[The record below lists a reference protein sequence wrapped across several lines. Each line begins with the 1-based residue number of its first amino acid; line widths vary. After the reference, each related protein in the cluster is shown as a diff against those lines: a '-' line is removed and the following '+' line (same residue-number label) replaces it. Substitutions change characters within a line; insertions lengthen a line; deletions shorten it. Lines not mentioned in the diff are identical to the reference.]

1 VSHEELD
8 FASFYEASRDDCLRT
23 VLASTGDIY
32 TAQDLVAEAFARAWA
47 SWRKVSRHPAP
58 RAWVVRTALNAGVS
72 SWRKRRRDRPLPS
85 DDSVATVGGLADGL
99 VDPMGRELIAVL
111 KEPFGGVHMTTPVDQ
126 VTRHGRAVRTHR
138 RRQRGLTG
146 AVTLAGSA
154 IAAVALL
161 GPGGHPLAAAGHP
174 VASGNHPATAR
185 LAAWIITRDPDGGIT
200 VSVNQMKNPAG
211 LQATLRADGIPARV
225 TFDPLRWMTQP
236 LPAGCAAPKMSD
248 RANAQLQSKILTP
261 PAIWKYQQQL
271 MRRFAS
277 TPITI
282 TYTLHGHVR
291 HTTFPRSGVA
301 WQKELQQLR
310 KEGAQHI
317 TVTGVGVAS
326 TMPSSLRKVQE
337 KEEQDA
343 TGRSALYINPGAIP
357 AGIGL
362 SVGVDAASPDNFSYG
377 VDLVVTSPRCT
388 GS

>member
-1 VSHEELD
+1 MPAARPDRGGH
-8 FASFYEASRDDCLRT
+8 ASFY
-23 VLASTGDIY
+23 
-32 TAQDLVAEAFARAWA
+32 
-47 SWRKVSRHPAP
+47 
-58 RAWVVRTALNAGVS
+58 
-72 SWRKRRRDRPLPS
+72 
-85 DDSVATVGGLADGL
+85 
-99 VDPMGRELIAVL
+99 
-111 KEPFGGVHMTTPVDQ
+111 
-126 VTRHGRAVRTHR
+126 
-138 RRQRGLTG
+138 
-146 AVTLAGSA
+146 SA

-161 GPGGHPLAAAGHP
+161 GPGSHPLAPAGHP
-174 VASGNHPATAR
+174 VASGSHPATAR
-185 LAAWIITRDPDGGIT
+185 LAAWVITRDPDGGIT
-200 VSVNQMKNPAG
+200 VNVNQMKNPAG

-291 HTTFPRSGVA
+291 HATFPRNGVA

-317 TVTGVGVAS
+317 TVTGLPVAS
-326 TMPSSLRKVQE
+326 TMPSSLQKVQE

-343 TGRSALYINPGAIP
+343 TGRSALYLNPAAIP

-362 SVGVDAASPDNFSYG
+362 SVGVDVASPGNFSYG
-377 VDLVVTSPRCT
+377 VDLVVTSPQCT